1 MQPRR
6 CGLID
11 LVRRVESDLLL
22 PFTNKSLTFRHL
34 KDTSP
39 AVSLRVLALTECDVF
54 HLPEHRGLTQAIGS
68 LVTPELIIPESN
80 SNDIL
85 RSIRLFLNP
94 DNLSVAN

>member
-22 PFTNKSLTFRHL
+22 PFTNKPLTFRHV

-39 AVSLRVLALTECDVF
+39 AVSLHVLALTECDVF
-54 HLPEHRGLTQAIGS
+54 HFHESRGLTQAIGS
-68 LVTPELIIPESN
+68 LVTPELIIPESY
-80 SNDIL
+80 SSGIL

-94 DNLSVAN
+94 DNLSVAK